1 MTTNFLRIKVSE
13 DKVKQFNQQGWKL
26 CFAAGVQAGGKIN
39 FNVVAS
45 THAIARNITV
55 QWTNSYG
62 IAASQDEFNNGV
74 IFNAATDIADI
85 QFGQS
90 YTLPADWTNG
100 TINTDP
106 KAPKGGFRF
115 INQTN
120 GAAAVVYKK
129 VNGKFA
135 PIYFSASAPLPK
147 GTEDL
152 TPVEKVAVWFQANT
166 QTATMISEFNGEPKE
181 VDMTGKTEAA
191 LEYDGNWTAK

>member
-1 MTTNFLRIKVSE
+1 MSTNFLRIKVSE

-26 CFAAGVQAGGKIN
+26 CFATGVQAGGKVN

-45 THAIARNITV
+45 THAIARNITI
-55 QWTNSYG
+55 QWTNSYA
-62 IAASQDEFNNGV
+62 IAASQDAFNNGV
-74 IFNAATDIADI
+74 IFNASTDTADI

-100 TINTDP
+100 NINSDP
-106 KAPKGGFRF
+106 NAPKGGFRF

-120 GAAAVVYKK
+120 GAAAVVYKRI
-129 VNGKFA
+129 NGKFA
-135 PIYFSASAPLPK
+135 PIYFSAAAPLPK

-166 QTATMISEFNGEPKE
+166 ETATMISEFVSEPKQ
-181 VDMTGKTEAA
+181 VDMTGKTEA
-191 LEYDGNWTAK
+191 LLDYNGNWTQN

>member
-1 MTTNFLRIKVSE
+1 MSTNFLRIKVSE

-26 CFAAGVQAGGKIN
+26 CFATGVQAGGKVN

-45 THAIARNITV
+45 THAIARNITI
-55 QWTNSYG
+55 QWTNSYA
-62 IAASQDEFNNGV
+62 IAASQDAFNNGV
-74 IFNAATDIADI
+74 IFNASTDIADI

-100 TINTDP
+100 NINSDP
-106 KAPKGGFRF
+106 NAPKGGFRF

-120 GAAAVVYKK
+120 GAAAVVYKRI
-129 VNGKFA
+129 NGKFA
-135 PIYFSASAPLPK
+135 PIYFSAAAPLPK

-166 QTATMISEFNGEPKE
+166 ETATMISEFVGEPKE
-181 VDMTGKTEAA
+181 VNMTGKTEA
-191 LEYDGNWTAK
+191 LLDYNGNWTQN